1 MSVSFVRLRYA
12 AAVREWGSMSA
23 AARAC
28 EVSQPSLSE
37 GVRQLEEE
45 LGVKIFERTS
55 RGTRVTEEG
64 RELLDQINEVL
75 TEVDALEEMASA
87 IHLGKLEG
95 RFRLGVIATVG
106 PYLLPRVLMDL
117 ERAHPQLDIEIRE
130 GLTEG
135 LLEDVQEHRLDA
147 AVIAL
152 PFDIPDDLETVHAY
166 DETFFAAVP
175 PGDPLEDQQ
184 SIALN
189 DVDAGDLLLL
199 DEGHCLRDHAL
210 EACKAPPSELR
221 RQFRATSLETIR
233 EFVRAGWGISL
244 FPSLAVRFNDEVS
257 IRPLE
262 PPASREIVLVTRR
275 SSARRD
281 SVEEMASF
289 LGDAVEDEANGQR
302 VREWLEAQSNNAT

>member
-1 MSVSFVRLRYA
+1 MSVSLVRLRYA

-37 GVRQLEEE
+37 GVRQLEEQ
-45 LGVKIFERTS
+45 LGVKLFERTS

-64 RELLDQINEVL
+64 RELLDQVNEVL
-75 TEVDALEEMASA
+75 TEVDALEEMANA

-117 ERAHPQLDIEIRE
+117 ERAHPQLEIEIRE
-130 GLTEG
+130 GLTEH
-135 LLEDVQEHRLDA
+135 LLEEVQEHRLDA

-152 PFDIPDDLETVHAY
+152 PFDIPDDLKTVHAY

-175 PGDPLEDQQ
+175 PGDPLEQQ
-184 SIALN
+184 ESIALD
-189 DVDAGDLLLL
+189 DVDPGDLLLL

-210 EACKAPPSELR
+210 EACKTPPSELR

-244 FPSLAVRFNDEVS
+244 FPALAIRSTDEVS
-257 IRPLE
+257 IRRLD
-262 PPASREIVLVTRR
+262 PPTSREIVLVTRR
-275 SSARRD
+275 SSARSD
-281 SVEEMASF
+281 SVEEMAQF
-289 LGDAVEDEANGQR
+289 LGDAVGEEAAGRR
-302 VREWLEAQSNNAT
+302 VRQEIGAESTDAS